1 MAANS
6 MKMECPTPRPV
17 ARPLPIDLA
26 VMGSSVVES
35 ARLRERHVLPFVVD
49 AMVLIE
55 DALHRAAEYRP
66 TVRGPDNKV
75 MPWPKPSALSHL
87 MALHAVRVYGKSD
100 LLEEVVERLPEV
112 AARKRRDP
120 APALALIR
128 DEYAPQIRLVDP
140 RTAAAVLNDDR
151 FDQVASVDPDD
162 LPTAQ
167 LCRLLD
173 PSILLTRD
181 KKSLLRFGFG
191 EWLDDDEMDAIVSLS
206 KDDWLKAS
214 LRVRDQ
220 AFDSQMQAGSQAIV
234 GGGRLASAAGG
245 KVLRVARDNPV
256 PTVIVLVAAAVAIWI
271 TRDSPFWPELRSNLS
286 KATSAAATEFDKR
299 TSGRPAAAIAAR
311 SRIDAYLASH
321 ARPGVP
327 VATVARILSIA
338 PPDGLSVAELR
349 QITSQRLAIRPIVE
363 GHPAFVVDENGRWHL
378 GERARMPDPVV

>member
-1 MAANS
+1 MD
-6 MKMECPTPRPV
+6 TPVPDLV
-17 ARPLPIDLA
+17 QRPLPIDLA

-35 ARLRERHVLPFVVD
+35 ARLRELHVLPFVVD

-55 DALHRAAEYRP
+55 DALHRVADYRP

-75 MPWPKPSALSHL
+75 TPWPKPSALSHL
-87 MALHAVRVYGKSD
+87 MGLHAVRVYGKSD
-100 LLEEVVERLPEV
+100 LLEEVAERLPEV

-120 APALALIR
+120 APALGLIR

-140 RTAAAVLNDDR
+140 RSTAALLNDDR
-151 FDQVASVDPDD
+151 FDQVAAVDPDD

-191 EWLDDDEMDAIVSLS
+191 EWLDDDEMDAFVSLS
-206 KDDWLKAS
+206 NDDWLKAS
-214 LRVRDQ
+214 LRVRAR
-220 AFDSQMQAGSQAIV
+220 AFDSQMQAGGQVMV
-234 GGGRLASAAGG
+234 GGGRLAAAAGG
-245 KVLRVARDNPV
+245 KVLRVTRDNPI

-271 TRDSPFWPELRSNLS
+271 TRDSPFWTELRSNLS
-286 KATSAAATEFDKR
+286 KATSAAATEFDQR
-299 TSGRPAAAIAAR
+299 TNGRPAAAIAAR

-321 ARPGVP
+321 ASPGVP

-338 PPDGLSVAELR
+338 PPDGLSVGELR

-363 GHPAFVVDENGRWHL
+363 GHPAFVVDENDRWHL
-378 GERARMPDPVV
+378 GRPARMPDSRSVNG

>member
-1 MAANS
+1 L
-6 MKMECPTPRPV
+6 KIEGPTPQTVTRPM
-17 ARPLPIDLA
+17 PIDLA
-26 VMGSSVVES
+26 VMGSSAVES

-55 DALHRAAEYRP
+55 DALHRVAEYRP

-87 MALHAVRVYGKSD
+87 MALHAVRVYGKAD
-100 LLEEVVERLPEV
+100 LLQEVVERLPAV
-112 AARKRRDP
+112 AARKGRDP
-120 APALALIR
+120 EPALRLIR

-140 RTAAAVLNDDR
+140 LSTAALLNDDR
-151 FDQVASVDPDD
+151 FDQVAAVDPDD

-191 EWLDDDEMDAIVSLS
+191 EWLDDDEMDVFVSLS
-206 KDDWLKAS
+206 NDDWLKAS
-214 LRVRDQ
+214 LRVRAR
-220 AFDSQMQAGSQAIV
+220 AFDSQMQAGGQAMV
-234 GGGRLASAAGG
+234 GGGRLAAAAGG
-245 KVLRVARDNPV
+245 KVLRVARDNPI
-256 PTVIVLVAAAVAIWI
+256 PMVIVLVAAAVAIWI
-271 TRDSPFWPELRSNLS
+271 TRDSPFWPELRSNVS
-286 KATSAAATEFDKR
+286 KTTSAAASEFDKR
-299 TSGRPAAAIAAR
+299 TSGRPAAALAAR
-311 SRIDAYLASH
+311 SRIDSYLAIH
-321 ARPGVP
+321 ASPGVP

-349 QITSQRLAIRPIVE
+349 HITAQRFAIRPIVE